1 MKKTIFLTV
10 TWSMTGKRGHIKPIA
25 LALLGILALMVISCK
40 KDHQTDLNPSL
51 NVADD
56 IIISE
61 RPVIYAFKMLVKAAT
76 DTVLQQTH
84 HKVIDRAS
92 VVYNPGQMRYTFYYF
107 GLICS
112 DGVIRTGRFDATLT
126 GDLFM
131 ENSGAQIVFTDYME
145 DMMPVTGSD
154 SLVCTGHVSG
164 KVRFY
169 NRAVLS
175 IKKDSAGTILPYITL
190 FYDTPLYNPFGF
202 QAAEILITGADSGKS
217 SKGYSYVSGVTD
229 SLSLRMNCGWISR
242 GTIGFTV
249 TGAETNPAYILFV
262 SEDGCSNLVD
272 YNLGGTVYHWQMT
285 MEYLRQ

>member
-1 MKKTIFLTV
+1 
-10 TWSMTGKRGHIKPIA
+10 MTGTGSHGRNYA
-25 LALLGILALMVISCK
+25 LVLMAAVALMAVSCK
-40 KDHQTDLNPSL
+40 KDHQTDLSPNL

-61 RPVIYAFKMLVKAAT
+61 RPVINAFKMLVKAAT

-107 GLICS
+107 GFICN

-126 GDLFM
+126 GDLFT
-131 ENSGAQIVFTDYME
+131 ENTGARIVFTDYAE

-154 SLVCTGHVSG
+154 SLVCTGHDSG

-175 IKKDSAGTILPYITL
+175 IRKDSAGTILPYITL
-190 FYDTPLYNPFGF
+190 FYGTPLYNPFGF
-202 QAAEILITGADSGKS
+202 QSAEIQMTGADSGTS
-217 SKGYSYVSGVTD
+217 SKGYSYVSGVSD
-229 SLSLRMNCGWISR
+229 SLALRMNCGWISR
-242 GTIGFTV
+242 GTISFTV
-249 TGAETNPAYILFV
+249 TGAETNPGYIQFV
-262 SEDGCSNLVD
+262 SEDGCTNRVD